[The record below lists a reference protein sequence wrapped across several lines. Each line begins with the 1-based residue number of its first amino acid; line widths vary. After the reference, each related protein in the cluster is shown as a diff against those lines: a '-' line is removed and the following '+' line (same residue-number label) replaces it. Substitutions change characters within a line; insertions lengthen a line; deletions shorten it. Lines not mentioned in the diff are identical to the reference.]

1 MFKEYGQPIRT
12 ADGTGI
18 LRISGIV
25 SYCLIGNHGTIQ
37 TQLEPPGDI
46 WRTAILFEAA
56 GKLMLSST
64 KWYFCF
70 QPHADGGYEYA
81 PKADF
86 PLQLD
91 EKSSLLIKDM
101 IRQYREL
108 KRNC

>member
-1 MFKEYGQPIRT
+1 VFKEYGQPIRT
-12 ADGTGI
+12 ADGTSI

-37 TQLEPPGDI
+37 TQIEPSEDI

-56 GKLMLSST
+56 GKLKLSSA

-81 PKADF
+81 PKGDF
-86 PLQLD
+86 CLQLD
-91 EKSSLLIKDM
+91 ENSSLLIRDM
-101 IRQYREL
+101 VRQYVLL
-108 KRNC
+108 KRSC